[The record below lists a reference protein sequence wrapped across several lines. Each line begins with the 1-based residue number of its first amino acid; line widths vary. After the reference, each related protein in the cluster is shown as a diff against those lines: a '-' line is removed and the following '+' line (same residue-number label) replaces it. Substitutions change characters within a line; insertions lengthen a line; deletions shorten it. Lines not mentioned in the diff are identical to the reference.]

1 MTALAATTLCIDT
14 CGPSLLLA
22 LGEQPDHLAVHYEA
36 MATGQ
41 AEAIIP
47 ALEALMGAR
56 AQAGTRPQIGRI
68 AVIVGPGSFTG
79 LRVGLAVAKARAVAD
94 GAPLV
99 PVNRMEMLA
108 RCDRLAH
115 TQTRAGIVSL
125 DARRGE
131 RFMQAFDAQ
140 LAALTPAVT
149 VANEDVAGWRAQHE
163 ARFGAGYYVESQEAF
178 APDLV
183 AKALF
188 LSGQAGAEVSHQD
201 IQPLYVRPPDAKQP
215 KATRFRVS

>member
-1 MTALAATTLCIDT
+1 LTAPAATTLCIDT

-22 LGEQPDHLAVHYEA
+22 VGQRVDQLSVHYEA

-47 ALEALMGAR
+47 ALGAIMEDS
-56 AQAGTRPQIGRI
+56 AAKGFAPISQI
-68 AVIVGPGSFTG
+68 AVTVGPGSFTG
-79 LRVGLAVAKARAVAD
+79 LRVGLAVAKARAVA
-94 GAPLV
+94 GRASLV

-108 RCDRLAH
+108 RCWQLEH
-115 TQTRAGIVSL
+115 VQPSAGIVSL

-140 LAALTPAVT
+140 LAAVTAAVT
-149 VANEDVAGWRAQHE
+149 VRNEDVAAWRIQHE
-163 ARFGAGYYVESQEAF
+163 ARFGAGYYLESQDVF
-178 APDLV
+178 APTL
-183 AKALF
+183 AAQALF
-188 LSGQAGAEVSHQD
+188 VCGQTGGPISHQD
-201 IQPLYVRPPDAKQP
+201 IQPLYVRPPDAKRP